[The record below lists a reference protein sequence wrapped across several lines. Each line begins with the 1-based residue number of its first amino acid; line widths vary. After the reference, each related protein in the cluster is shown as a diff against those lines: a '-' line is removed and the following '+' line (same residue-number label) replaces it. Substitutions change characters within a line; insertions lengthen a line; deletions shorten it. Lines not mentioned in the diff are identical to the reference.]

1 MALGG
6 RALTDSLSS
15 EESDARSSSTSQA
28 TYRSAVRGK
37 LLPMTKF
44 LEHSLGMPT
53 ADSQHG

>member
-6 RALTDSLSS
+6 SALTDGLLS
-15 EESDARSSSTSQA
+15 EESDARSSSTSQT

-37 LLPMTKF
+37 LLPVTKF

-53 ADSQHG
+53 PDSQHG